1 MKYNIQGGSFPVL
14 ICELA
19 QNETMISQG
28 GGMSWMSPN
37 MNMDTVGGGI
47 KKIIGRMFTG
57 EALFQNKYTALN
69 GGGTIAFASA
79 LPGEILPLELSAGR
93 EYICQK
99 TAFLASTQGVELS
112 VAFQRKARAG
122 FFGGEGFIMQR
133 LSGNGL
139 AFIEVDGAAIRYK
152 LQAGEKI
159 IVDTGHLVMM
169 DSTCSLDIQTVK
181 GAKNIFFGGEGLFNT
196 VITGPGEVVLQTMP
210 ISKLAES
217 IIPYMPQ
224 QVNTSSN

>member
-47 KKIIGRMFTG
+47 KKIIGRMFSG
-57 EALFQNKYTALN
+57 ETLFQNKYTALN

-139 AFIEVDGAAIRYK
+139 AFIEVDGAAIRYQ

-169 DSTCSLDIQTVK
+169 DLTCSLDIQTIK